1 MLNLMNPI
9 VRSATRSDIIAFRGE
24 PWGQSF
30 RCVVAELD
38 GEILGVAGIIHS
50 QPLQVFS
57 SIIDKLQDY
66 PKTIILMIR
75 EVKAMMKLYNN
86 LLIIA
91 LVDSKRPT
99 STGLLEHMGFEKYR
113 EGIYRWPIQ
122 PQ

>member
-1 MLNLMNPI
+1 M
-9 VRSATRSDIIAFRGE
+9 TFRGE

-30 RCVVAELD
+30 RGVVAELD

-50 QPLQVFS
+50 QPLQAFS

-75 EVKAMMKLYNN
+75 EVRDIMNLYND

-99 STGLLEHMGFEKYR
+99 SAGLLEHMGFEKYR
-113 EGIYRWPIQ
+113 EGVYRWPIQ